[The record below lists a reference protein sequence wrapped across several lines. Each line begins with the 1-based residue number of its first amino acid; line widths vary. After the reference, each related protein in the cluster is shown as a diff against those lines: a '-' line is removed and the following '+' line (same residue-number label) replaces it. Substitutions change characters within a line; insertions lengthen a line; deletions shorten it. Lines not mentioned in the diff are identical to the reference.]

1 MTASHARAP
10 LARRH
15 SPRAMRLIADQLA
28 LGRALRSAGP
38 GVVAS
43 LALVLVIGASVPA
56 GVAVA
61 LGSLVGRIG
70 HSGNDVLRGMLVSL
84 LAFAAIVLIG
94 HVADVLAKLLELQ
107 ARIRIDG
114 AHRSRLIRLATS
126 IDGISHLEDPQV
138 QRLIRQAGA
147 EPDFGMPGP
156 ADGALAQLRWAT
168 GLTGAAV
175 ICVILAEFAWWAVPL
190 VLVPALISLHIRA
203 RQYFAQAESLRAA
216 MKEELHADV
225 WRDAASSSAEGKD
238 VRVFGFGE
246 WMIDRMQRHIY
257 LGNTP
262 FWEQVARVARQAWAQ
277 LALIL
282 CGLAPLYVVVSRSA
296 AAGHATVSE
305 QTAVLIVGWAV
316 FLSVGTGQGIYEMAG
331 SAAAL
336 RAFGELRTLLRPLRG
351 GGGHATARFTDA
363 AVPPLVRFEQ
373 VKFSYPGTG
382 REILSGVDLEIAPGE
397 MLAIVGLNGA
407 GKSTLMK
414 LLSGLYAPD
423 CGRITADG
431 RSIAEYGLP
440 EWRRKITV
448 VFQDF
453 VRYQLSLL
461 DNVVLGRADVPPD
474 AGTARAAAAEA
485 GLSAVVGRLPA
496 GWDTLL
502 ARNRTGGVDLSGG
515 QWQQVVL
522 ARALYAVAK
531 GTRLLVLDEP
541 TAHVDVRTE
550 FEIFKR
556 LAGQRGDTSV
566 VLISHRLSTVRL
578 ADRIV
583 LLADGKVAEAGTHDE
598 LMAANG
604 AYAGLFRIQ
613 AERFRQDREP
623 QEGR

>member
-1 MTASHARAP
+1 MTDTHAQAP
-10 LARRH
+10 QAQRR
-15 SPRAMRLIADQLA
+15 SPRSPRLIVDQLA
-28 LGRALRSAGP
+28 LGRALWSAGP

-43 LALVLVIGASVPA
+43 FALVLVIGSCAPV

-61 LGSLVGRIG
+61 LGALVGRIG
-70 HSGNDVLRGMLVSL
+70 HSGNDVLRGMLASL
-84 LAFAAIVLIG
+84 LAFAAMVLIG
-94 HVADVLAKLLELQ
+94 HVADALARLLEFQ
-107 ARIRIDG
+107 ARTRIDG

-126 IDGISHLEDPQV
+126 VDGISHLEDPQV
-138 QRLIRQAGA
+138 QRLIRQAAA
-147 EPDFGMPGP
+147 EPDFGLPTP
-156 ADGALAQLRWAT
+156 ADGAVAQLRWAT
-168 GLTGAAV
+168 GLIGAAV

-190 VLVPALISLHIRA
+190 VLVPALISLCIRA
-203 RQYFAQAESLRAA
+203 RQYFAQDQSLRAA

-225 WRDAASSSAEGKD
+225 WRNAASSSAEGKD

-246 WMIDRMQRHIY
+246 WMIDRMQRHID

-262 FWEQVARVARQAWAQ
+262 FWEHVPRIARQSWVQ

-282 CGLAPLYVVVSRSA
+282 CGLAPVYIMVSRSA

-316 FLSVGTGQGIYEMAG
+316 FLSVGTAQGIYEMAG
-331 SAAAL
+331 SAEAL
-336 RAFGELRTLLRPLRG
+336 RAFGELRTLLTPLRG
-351 GGGHATARFTDA
+351 GDRHARARFTNA
-363 AVPPLVRFEQ
+363 AVPPRVRFEQ
-373 VKFSYPGTG
+373 VKFSYPGTS
-382 REILSGVDLEIAPGE
+382 REILSGVDLQIAPGE

-423 CGRITADG
+423 SGRITADG

-453 VRYQLSLL
+453 VRYQLPLL
-461 DNVVLGRADVPPD
+461 DNVVLGQADMPPD
-474 AGTARAAAAEA
+474 AETARAAAAEA
-485 GLSAVVGRLPA
+485 GLSEVVDRLPA
-496 GWDTLL
+496 GWDTPL
-502 ARNRTGGVDLSGG
+502 ARSRAGGVDLSGG

-550 FEIFKR
+550 FQIFKR
-556 LAGQRGDTSV
+556 LAEKRGDTSV

-583 LLADGKVAEAGTHDE
+583 LLADGRIAEAGTHDE
-598 LMAANG
+598 LMAGNG
-604 AYAGLFRIQ
+604 SYAGLFRIQ
-613 AERFRQDREP
+613 AERFRQDSDPE
-623 QEGR
+623 EGQ